1 MNPKSLGQLIREAV
15 QIYRER
21 ALPLIGIVAM
31 AQIPLILLDS
41 LVGANE
47 ITFTEISLSTIIGV
61 VQYVV
66 LAILSVFAIIFM
78 TGASVHAI
86 SRHVEGSDI
95 NVVRAYEV
103 AWQKLRP
110 LGGTG
115 FLVAFALMGM
125 ALTLVGIPLAIYF
138 AVRWAFAVPAAMLET
153 TGPRDSMSH
162 STKLVRGDWL
172 RVAAVLG
179 LLSLIWGFAG
189 SLLSGISGLVLGLG
203 LGLITNDQAVIAQ
216 VAGVVGGL
224 AWVAV
229 TPLMLIGLTLVYW
242 DLRVRK
248 EGIDRETI
256 ADELDYIS
264 AEDLGSGFELP
275 TVESS
280 KELVKVIDGTP
291 NPVSNRFAR
300 NKRRHELERRIRQSI
315 SGRRSWIAV
324 AGVAAI
330 LIVGYYGILTA
341 RYLQAADQRD
351 VLSAEITRI
360 NTALKRPTSQE
371 VAALQ
376 SKINPKLSDLDDLR
390 EVFTYPNSDYLVGI
404 LSQTAI
410 DVPVQLMSIA
420 IGNAKPTSKGITIY
434 QTQPMTITLKGT
446 TPEIYRFIDSLHQK
460 VIVTSISN
468 LRLGN
473 VSGIAASAQVSL
485 EFYLEPEQ
493 IPDAELG
500 GGR

>member
-1 MNPKSLGQLIREAV
+1 M
-15 QIYRER
+15 
-21 ALPLIGIVAM
+21 PLIGIVAM

-95 NVVRAYEV
+95 NVDRAYEV

-125 ALTLVGIPLAIYF
+125 ALTIIGIPLAIYF

-179 LLSLIWGFAG
+179 LLSLIWAFAG
-189 SLLSGISGLVLGLG
+189 SLLSGAVSLILGLG
-203 LGLITNDQAVIAQ
+203 LGAVINDQAIVNQ
-216 VAGVVGGL
+216 VVGVVGGL
-224 AWVAV
+224 AWVVV

-248 EGIDRETI
+248 EGIDKETI

-264 AEDLGSGFELP
+264 AEDLGSGFELAA
-275 TVESS
+275 VESS

-291 NPVSNRFAR
+291 GRASNRFAR
-300 NKRRHELERRIRQSI
+300 NKRRHELEQRIRALHWRCAWRVRIAVSP
-315 SGRRSWIAV
+315 GAV
-324 AGVAAI
+324 AGAGRVR
-330 LIVGYYGILTA
+330 VSPGGW
-341 RYLQAADQRD
+341 
-351 VLSAEITRI
+351 
-360 NTALKRPTSQE
+360 
-371 VAALQ
+371 
-376 SKINPKLSDLDDLR
+376 
-390 EVFTYPNSDYLVGI
+390 
-404 LSQTAI
+404 
-410 DVPVQLMSIA
+410 VPV
-420 IGNAKPTSKGITIY
+420 
-434 QTQPMTITLKGT
+434 
-446 TPEIYRFIDSLHQK
+446 
-460 VIVTSISN
+460 
-468 LRLGN
+468 
-473 VSGIAASAQVSL
+473 
-485 EFYLEPEQ
+485 
-493 IPDAELG
+493 
-500 GGR
+500 